1 MGVSS
6 LCAIENGLRSIFV
19 SLIMLC
25 VTSVSY
31 SFLLNGKQFG
41 DVQPGR
47 GLRQGDPLFPYLFI
61 CCVEAF
67 IGLVDRS
74 VSQNQLHGIIIALSA
89 PMISNLC
96 FADDTVIFC

>member
-6 LCAIENGLRSIFV
+6 LCAVENGLRPIFV

-31 SFLLNGKQFG
+31 SFLLNGKKFG

-47 GLRQGDPLFPYLFI
+47 GLRQGDPLSPYLFI